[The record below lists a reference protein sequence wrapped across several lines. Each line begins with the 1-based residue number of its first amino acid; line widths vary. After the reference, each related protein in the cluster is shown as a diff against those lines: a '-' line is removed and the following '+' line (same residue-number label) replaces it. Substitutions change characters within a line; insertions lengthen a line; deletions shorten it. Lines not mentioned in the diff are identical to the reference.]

1 MPSNRLRDR
10 SHLRSARDLGPGGP
24 QSHGPMQ
31 GVHLLHNVQSMHSTT
46 GPAQTLLTARQVQD
60 ILRIDRST
68 VYRMAETGRLPAIR
82 VGKQWRF
89 PADKI
94 AEIVAAIPPQAGA
107 PQVSGGLDRARAEA
121 VIGIAADLLGVMMVV
136 TDMDGQPIT
145 SIANPCDWFIQHG
158 QDPEVMAACT
168 AEWRLLA
175 ENHRFEPQFS
185 QGPNGFECARVFIR
199 SDRELIGMVLAGGV
213 RPRAGAED
221 RNDLF
226 DLTDDQ
232 RQRVLAALPD
242 IALAISRPAT
252 VADGVPTKRP
262 APVEDGAQMKE
273 KP

>member
-1 MPSNRLRDR
+1 
-10 SHLRSARDLGPGGP
+10 
-24 QSHGPMQ
+24 MQ

-46 GPAQTLLTARQVQD
+46 GTAQTLLTARQVQD

-89 PADKI
+89 PADRI
-94 AEIVAAIPPQAGA
+94 AEIVAAIPQQQGPAQT
-107 PQVSGGLDRARAEA
+107 QSRLDRTRAEA

-145 SIANPCDWFIQHG
+145 SIAHPCEWFIQHG
-158 QDPEVMAACT
+158 QDPDVMAACT
-168 AEWRLLA
+168 AEWRLMA
-175 ENHRFEPQFS
+175 DNHRFEPEFT

-213 RPRAGAED
+213 RPQAGAEE
-221 RNDLF
+221 RTDLF

-252 VADGVPTKRP
+252 VT
-262 APVEDGAQMKE
+262 DGAQE
-273 KP
+273 EETP